1 MKNIFFN
8 RSIACSVLI
17 LLLYGSLIAR
27 SKASRLDVKA
37 YYKGNE
43 LLEAAIRIRG
53 SNLYTNADDYANYLA
68 NFPHNSYEIK
78 NIPGY
83 GRMCVD
89 GINDVIKN
97 RLRGCGI
104 WEGDITPYIV
114 GSIKPG
120 TIVLDIGAHVGTHTV
135 SMSKA
140 VGPNG
145 LVIAFEPQ
153 KKIFRELYFN
163 LILNNCSNVIPIKCA
178 LDSRHAYMVI
188 RQDVPNNEGASYLMA
203 DGPGERV
210 VAVCLDDFN
219 LNNVSCIKM
228 DTENTEE
235 DVLKGAINTIK
246 RCKPVIVIEI
256 QGNDVRRA
264 RHGENQDAQTKSV
277 IALLE
282 SLGYRVELIT
292 HCEYIAYPSA

>member
-1 MKNIFFN
+1 MKNIFFHK
-8 RSIACSVLI
+8 ITICSWLI
-17 LLLYGSLIAR
+17 LLLHGSLPAR
-27 SKASRLDVKA
+27 SHDSRLDVKK

-43 LLEAAIRIRG
+43 LLEAAIKTRG
-53 SNLYTNADDYANYLA
+53 SNLYTAADQYATYLA
-68 NFPHNSYEIK
+68 NFPHKAYEIK
-78 NIPGY
+78 NISGF

-114 GSIKPG
+114 NSIKPG
-120 TIVLDIGAHVGTHTV
+120 TIALDIGAHVGTHTI
-135 SMSKA
+135 SMSRA
-140 VGPNG
+140 VGPHG

-163 LILNNCSNVIPIKCA
+163 LILNNCVNVIPIRCA

-188 RQDVPNNEGASYLMA
+188 RQDVPNNEGASYLMP

-210 VAVCLDDFN
+210 ITVCLDDFN

-228 DTENTEE
+228 DTENSEE
-235 DVLKGAINTIK
+235 DVLKGAIQTIK
-246 RCKPVIVIEI
+246 RCKPTIVIEI
-256 QGNDVRRA
+256 QGNDVRTA
-264 RHGENQDAQTKSV
+264 RHGEDKDARTKS
-277 IALLE
+277 IIGLLE

-292 HCEYIAYPSA
+292 HCEYIAYPV